1 MTKFTKIIAPALI
14 AAIGLGG
21 MTTAASAQPFSEQ
34 RYSHQGPRD
43 QADRQFDRHDTV
55 RADIDQLRA
64 KIDRAQDRHA
74 ISKREARG
82 LRREATEIQA
92 TYARYARGGLSVKE
106 TRLLQNRIDRVEMAL
121 RAERRDHDGRRG

>member
-14 AAIGLGG
+14 AAVGLGG
-21 MTTAASAQPFSEQ
+21 MTTAASAQP
-34 RYSHQGPRD
+34 YSPQGPRH
-43 QADRQFDRHDTV
+43 QAERQFDRHDTI
-55 RADIDQLRA
+55 RTDIDQLRA